1 MQIPSVLCW
10 KLKQRGLYMKNWKE
24 NNVIRFVFQ
33 YEKES
38 CICYMII
45 TTFFIACFWCFKDI
59 YILLWK
65 LVTTITLFK
74 VILSFVCAWWLTY
87 IVFKIVVFSRF
98 CDIPLGEK
106 IDKNKFDTLGN
117 YIDFIENIQKPRYR
131 IFRCI
136 YDEYPEFPKKLREE
150 IFNCIAENYT
160 ELEIFEYLQHY
171 DNVWKWEKIFH
182 LKMDLLSFSRK
193 QLLENEEGIYMGSD
207 YKPCIHYTRFNG
219 EDKKTIVLHYT
230 MHYIKEGQ
238 YIKKISQ

>member
-1 MQIPSVLCW
+1 
-10 KLKQRGLYMKNWKE
+10 MKNWKE

-106 IDKNKFDTLGN
+106 IDKNKFDTVGN

-136 YDEYPEFPKKLREE
+136 YDEYPEFPQKLREE

-207 YKPCIHYTRFNG
+207 HKPCIHYTRFNG
-219 EDKKTIVLHYT
+219 EDKKNIVLHYT

>member
-1 MQIPSVLCW
+1 MKDW
-10 KLKQRGLYMKNWKE
+10 KK

-74 VILSFVCAWWLTY
+74 VILSFVCAWWLPY

-106 IDKNKFDTLGN
+106 IDKNKFDTVGN

-131 IFRCI
+131 ILR
-136 YDEYPEFPKKLREE
+136 YHVKEYPLPQDTTLYAYAAIFLAILTLFVPLCFPTKIIMIFIFGISLVSIGFGTQGRKCPFGVAAVLSVILPYAVLVFYGGSYIFFLYMYGTGKL
-150 IFNCIAENYT
+150 
-160 ELEIFEYLQHY
+160 
-171 DNVWKWEKIFH
+171 W
-182 LKMDLLSFSRK
+182 
-193 QLLENEEGIYMGSD
+193 
-207 YKPCIHYTRFNG
+207 
-219 EDKKTIVLHYT
+219 
-230 MHYIKEGQ
+230 
-238 YIKKISQ
+238 

>member
-10 KLKQRGLYMKNWKE
+10 KLKQRGLYMKDWKE

-38 CICYMII
+38 CIHYMII
-45 TTFFIACFWCFKDI
+45 TTFLIVCFWCFKDI

-74 VILSFVCAWWLTY
+74 VVFKVILSFVCAWWLSY

-106 IDKNKFDTLGN
+106 IDKNKFDTVGN

-207 YKPCIHYTRFNG
+207 HTPRIHYLQ
-219 EDKKTIVLHYT
+219 KTIVLHYT